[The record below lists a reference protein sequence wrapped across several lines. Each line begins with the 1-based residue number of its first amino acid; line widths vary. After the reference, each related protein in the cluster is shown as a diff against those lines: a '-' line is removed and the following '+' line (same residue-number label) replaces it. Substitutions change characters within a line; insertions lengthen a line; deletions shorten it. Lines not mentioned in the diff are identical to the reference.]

1 MNNLLSAVKLRRE
14 GPLCL
19 MTEYKEAVWSSYM
32 SITKQ
37 DTSILNRLVDVGVS
51 PRVEESKIL
60 APFGPYFRVNTPSIG
75 IGSSPFFDP

>member
-1 MNNLLSAVKLRRE
+1 
-14 GPLCL
+14 
-19 MTEYKEAVWSSYM
+19 M